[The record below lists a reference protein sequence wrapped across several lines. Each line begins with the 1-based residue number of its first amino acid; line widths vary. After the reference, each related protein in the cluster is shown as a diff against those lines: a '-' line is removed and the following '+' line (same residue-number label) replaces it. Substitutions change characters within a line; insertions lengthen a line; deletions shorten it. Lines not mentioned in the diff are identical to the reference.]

1 MKKLLGILV
10 LGIGIVLTI
19 PNTVFAEDSCNFNEA
34 GGNPI
39 TSEYAKLE
47 ERHLCNADDVMEI
60 NSGATMEVN
69 PVVIKI
75 GGSDG
80 ISITNS
86 GTISGGLKTINLGT
100 GDNTILTN
108 EGTIESDN
116 QKVINVNAGGDNVTI
131 TNSGTIKGTSAT
143 NSGVGIY
150 LAGDNAVLT
159 NSKYIL
165 SIGASCE

>member
-10 LGIGIVLTI
+10 LGIGIVLSIANST
-19 PNTVFAEDSCNFNEA
+19 FAVDSCNLNGENA
-34 GGNPI
+34 I
-39 TSEYAKLE
+39 TDSYLSLTSK
-47 ERHLCNADDVMEI
+47 HLCNADDVMEI
-60 NSGATMEVN
+60 NSGATMEVD

-108 EGTIESDN
+108 KGIIESDN
-116 QKVINVNAGGDNVTI
+116 QKVINVSAGGDNVTI
-131 TNSGTIKGTSAT
+131 KN
-143 NSGVGIY
+143 
-150 LAGDNAVLT
+150 
-159 NSKYIL
+159 
-165 SIGASCE
+165 